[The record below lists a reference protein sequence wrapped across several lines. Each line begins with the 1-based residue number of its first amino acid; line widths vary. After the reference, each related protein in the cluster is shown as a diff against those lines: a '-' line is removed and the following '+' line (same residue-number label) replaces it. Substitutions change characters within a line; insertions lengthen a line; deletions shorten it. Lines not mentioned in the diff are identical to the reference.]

1 MIPCSVCERPLLQ
14 AGPCPFCNRGSGIPG
29 VVLAGVSALVLAACY
44 GAPPGDWVV
53 CDTSA
58 QADEVCDDGVDNDCD
73 ELIDMD
79 DDDCQTP

>member
-14 AGPCPFCNRGSGIPG
+14 AGPCPFCDRGSGVPR

-44 GAPPGDWVV
+44 GPPPGGGEDA
-53 CDTSA
+53 CDTA
-58 QADEVCDDGVDNDCD
+58 ATEVCDDGVDNDCD
-73 ELIDMD
+73 ALVDLA